1 MNHRMNRPA
10 ILSPSPYVDPLSTS
24 PVFVRQVSR
33 RSVSGRPVIVRLVD
47 SRSQFERST
56 LVRSRFTRFGSTR
69 SLFTRLI
76 SFAILVLFSV
86 PHMMAQNN
94 VIDEIV
100 WVVGDEAILKSEVE
114 EYRKDILM
122 QNQRLEG
129 DPYCFIP
136 EQLAIRKL
144 FLDQAKLDSIE
155 VQDAMVNRE
164 MEFQINHYI
173 SSIGSVERLEEYFG
187 KSIATIREDM
197 REQMREQMLIE
208 GVQQKHFGNI
218 QLTPSEIRKFYHSIP
233 TDSLPFIPTTMQV
246 QIITVEPEIPLSEI
260 DKVKARL
267 REFTEQV
274 NSGEREFSTLAL
286 IHSEDPSAVQGGEL
300 GFAPRS
306 NYVPEFA
313 NVAFALNDP
322 KKVSNVVETEYGF
335 HIIQL
340 IERRGE
346 MANLRHILL
355 KPKIPQESLDTAIIR
370 LDSIRAGIVDK
381 RITFDDAATYYS
393 ADKDTR
399 NNKGIMVNNVPRSSN
414 AGTSRFALNELNQDI
429 AKVAGEMKAG
439 EISEPFIMI
448 NDKGRQVAAMVKVSE
463 RNEGHR
469 ANINNDYQIIK
480 QMAEAERQQ
489 KMVNEWLKKKIEK
502 TYVRIDPGW
511 RNCEFKYDG
520 WVR

>member
-1 MNHRMNRPA
+1 MNRPA
-10 ILSPSPYVDPLSTS
+10 ILSPSPYVDPVS
-24 PVFVRQVSR
+24 PSPIFVRPVSR
-33 RSVSGRPVIVRLVD
+33 RSVSGSPVIVRVVD
-47 SRSQFERST
+47 SRSQFERSAS
-56 LVRSRFTRFGSTR
+56 VRSRSTRFGSTR

-76 SFAILVLFSV
+76 SLAFLVLLSV

-246 QIITVEPEIPLSEI
+246 QIC
-260 DKVKARL
+260 
-267 REFTEQV
+267 
-274 NSGEREFSTLAL
+274 
-286 IHSEDPSAVQGGEL
+286 
-300 GFAPRS
+300 
-306 NYVPEFA
+306 
-313 NVAFALNDP
+313 
-322 KKVSNVVETEYGF
+322 
-335 HIIQL
+335 
-340 IERRGE
+340 
-346 MANLRHILL
+346 LL
-355 KPKIPQESLDTAIIR
+355 
-370 LDSIRAGIVDK
+370 
-381 RITFDDAATYYS
+381 Y
-393 ADKDTR
+393 
-399 NNKGIMVNNVPRSSN
+399 
-414 AGTSRFALNELNQDI
+414 TSRC
-429 AKVAGEMKAG
+429 V
-439 EISEPFIMI
+439 
-448 NDKGRQVAAMVKVSE
+448 
-463 RNEGHR
+463 
-469 ANINNDYQIIK
+469 
-480 QMAEAERQQ
+480 
-489 KMVNEWLKKKIEK
+489 
-502 TYVRIDPGW
+502 
-511 RNCEFKYDG
+511 
-520 WVR
+520 